1 MKKLAVLLV
10 GGMLILAGCQ
20 NGENGQNSGIVSL
33 QENRQG
39 ILQSLGGA
47 SNSAQA
53 THLLRMDDGKTI
65 FLKSDKINLEDQKY
79 KGKLVELSGNLLE
92 KVEGKDVLEVLT
104 IDLIEE
110 DQENS
115 LTTDEIPLWEDYDA
129 PKLGI
134 AFKYRNDYELD
145 EDASSLVITKK
156 PIEKGKD
163 AEDINVK
170 LEEEQAVVNFVL
182 TAGEQDILKFLELP
196 GDSMANLSASGF
208 SKSKIGVNSIEA
220 LKKIDGNKIE
230 YYLVIDKGVLQIEF
244 VAGSEESKNTDQN
257 MFYDI
262 LASLKVYNG
271 NNLSDLNE
279 DKKEIDEND
288 TSIDLTGHGGEDEVV
303 NDDKEE
309 EKDTESTGLNTNSE
323 SAVPGY
329 ETFTSDGY
337 KFSIL
342 YPKSYYFGSEG
353 SSYNFSS
360 KPLEEDAEVSIK
372 LVINSGEFPDGK
384 SIPSEK
390 GTEIVKIKEGN
401 EVSYY
406 VKGGNRVYKLVG
418 AGNEDTKMMIMAQSL
433 ED

>member
-1 MKKLAVLLV
+1 MKKLAILV
-10 GGMLILAGCQ
+10 VAGMLALSGCQ
-20 NGENGQNSGIVSL
+20 NNENGQNSGVVSL
-33 QENRQG
+33 QETRQG

-53 THLLRMDDGKTI
+53 SHLLRMDDGKTI

-110 DQENS
+110 EKENS

-134 AFKYRNDYELD
+134 AFKYRNDYELEED
-145 EDASSLVITKK
+145 ENSLVISKK
-156 PIEKGKD
+156 PEEK
-163 AEDINVK
+163 AENEEDINVK
-170 LEEEQAVVNFVL
+170 LEEKIAVFNFVL
-182 TAGEQDILKFLELP
+182 TPNEQDILKFLDLP
-196 GDSMANLSASGF
+196 GDSMTDLSSAGF
-208 SKSKIGVNSIEA
+208 SKSKVGVNSMESLKRIE
-220 LKKIDGNKIE
+220 GNKIE
-230 YYLVIDKGVLQIEF
+230 YYMVLDKGILLIEF
-244 VAGSEESKNTDQN
+244 VAGEEEEKNVDQN
-257 MFYDI
+257 MFYDV
-262 LASLKVYNG
+262 LASLKVYND
-271 NNLSDLNE
+271 NNLTDLADDE
-279 DKKEIDEND
+279 DQVDESD
-288 TSIDLTGHGGEDEVV
+288 TSVDLTGHGEDVTQDEQ
-303 NDDKEE
+303 DEE
-309 EKDTESTGLNTNSE
+309 ENDGGGLNTSGE
-323 SAVPGY
+323 GIMPGY

-353 SSYNFSS
+353 GAYNFSS
-360 KPLEEDAEVSIK
+360 KPLEENAEVSIK
-372 LVINSGEFPDGK
+372 LIVNSGSLPEGK

-390 GTEIVKIKEGN
+390 GTEIVKIKEGD

-406 VKGGNRVYKLVG
+406 VKGESRVYKLIG
-418 AGNEDTKMMIMAQSL
+418 AANEDTKMMIMAQSL